1 MMRIGKTLLLCLALC
16 LGAVSIQAQPIN
28 INQANVEEI
37 AENLQQVGMVKAQ
50 AIVDYRDE
58 HGEYH
63 DIDQLLQVRGIGIS
77 TLELNK
83 DLIVVETITE

>member
-1 MMRIGKTLLLCLALC
+1 MRIGQIVLLCLALC

-37 AENLQQVGMVKAQ
+37 AENLQQVGMVKAR
-50 AIVDYRDE
+50 AIVDYCDE

-83 DLIVVETITE
+83 GLIVVEMITE

>member
-1 MMRIGKTLLLCLALC
+1 MRIGKTLLLCLALC

>member
-1 MMRIGKTLLLCLALC
+1 MRIGKTLLLCLALC
-16 LGAVSIQAQPIN
+16 LGAVSIQAQLIN

>member
-1 MMRIGKTLLLCLALC
+1 MRIGKTLLLCLALC

-63 DIDQLLQVRGIGIS
+63 DIDQLLQVHGIGIS

>member
-37 AENLQQVGMVKAQ
+37 AKNLQQIGMVKAQ
-50 AIVDYRDE
+50 AIVDYREE
-58 HGEYH
+58 HGEYQG
-63 DIDQLLQVRGIGIS
+63 IEQLLQVRGIGVS

-83 DLIVVETITE
+83 DLIVLETIAE